1 MRTHLPNF
9 DVVFNTGPDFTVK
22 KKYERARIVPNT
34 INRLLNEFHGTR
46 AVSYTHLTA
55 PEIKRFVLKPN
66 S

>member
-46 AVSYTHLTA
+46 VA
-55 PEIKRFVLKPN
+55 
-66 S
+66 